1 MRTVRHQSPPLAG
14 EMSRSDRGGYR
25 SGLSVCGFTHPLPC
39 RASPPA
45 KGWRLGSAKAAGF
58 VDDVRASLLAIP
70 PAPHK
75 IPPFHPHLP
84 PPCHTCRTPAAGW
97 TGNVPVRAG
106 GRPLWP
112 CRNVRQGERGGDC
125 QRGSVGGPAHLNGR
139 AGPAGH
145 RDDLGPFVRTERAAA
160 GQRTG
165 PVAELAPSR
174 MAREVLHPRH
184 RAHAIREGARL
195 RAGNRAKPFRR
206 RPLSGA
212 DGPGSPRMPLASG
225 AGCLATRPQAGKA
238 KRQLPVGCG
247 HHPAIIGPRTGC
259 ATPCMSL

>member
-1 MRTVRHQSPPLAG
+1 MTEGGVSIRVRCL
-14 EMSRSDRGGYR
+14 R
-25 SGLSVCGFTHPLPC
+25 LHPLCPVGHLPRKGGDWAPRKQPDSWMTSGPASWQFHPF
-39 RASPPA
+39 RAIS
-45 KGWRLGSAKAAGF
+45 
-58 VDDVRASLLAIP
+58 
-70 PAPHK
+70 
-75 IPPFHPHLP
+75 PPFHPHP
-84 PPCHTCRTPAAGW
+84 QPPCHTCRTPAAGW

-125 QRGSVGGPAHLNGR
+125 QRGSVGGPAHLHGR
-139 AGPAGH
+139 AGQAGH
-145 RDDLGPFVRTERAAA
+145 RDDLGPYVCILRAAA

-174 MAREVLHPRH
+174 MAREVLHPRR
-184 RAHAIREGARL
+184 RAHATREGARL

-212 DGPGSPRMPLASG
+212 DGPGSPRMPSASG
-225 AGCLATRPQAGKA
+225 AGFQARRPQAGKA
-238 KRQLPVGCG
+238 KQRLPVGCG

-259 ATPCMSL
+259 ATPCLPL